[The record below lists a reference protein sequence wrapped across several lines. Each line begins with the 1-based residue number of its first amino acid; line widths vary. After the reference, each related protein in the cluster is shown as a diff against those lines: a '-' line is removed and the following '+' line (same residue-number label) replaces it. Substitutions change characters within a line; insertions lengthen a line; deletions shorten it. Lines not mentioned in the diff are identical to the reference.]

1 MSEFLE
7 AAAAAVG
14 GPSELV
20 ERSARAR
27 AAATG
32 ANYEDILKAWAGGGE
47 APVAAPAPPVADT
60 EPDQP
65 AATTSSEEAAATVPD
80 SDDVPAP
87 AAPTTVATP
96 AAASA
101 AARVIEGPPPPKTV
115 TPNESLDWEMVTTV
129 PAAQLKERTSALI
142 PAWLMGFFVFIP
154 LFAVGYIA
162 VNSNGPECGQ
172 AGQLRVDFRDELV
185 NCDGT
190 AYEGAGGPGGGGGVN
205 YVAIG
210 ADVYTN
216 VAQCAGCHGPGGAGT
231 GAGPSLA
238 AITTTFGQC
247 SDHEQWILLGSQGWI
262 DTIGPNYGDTAKPAG
277 GFGAK
282 MPAFASLT
290 PEQLSAVTVYERV
303 VIGGE
308 AIDAA
313 LASCGLVAAEG
324 GTTTTVGVGGGTPTT
339 LVGGT
344 TTTVVGGS
352 TTTVDGGTTTTVA
365 P

>member
-14 GPSELV
+14 GPPELV

-32 ANYEDILKAWAGGGE
+32 ANYEDILKAWAGGG
-47 APVAAPAPPVADT
+47 
-60 EPDQP
+60 
-65 AATTSSEEAAATVPD
+65 
-80 SDDVPAP
+80 DVPP
-87 AAPTTVATP
+87 AAPTPTPTASEPAETPPPDAPTAAPQADDAPPPATTAP
-96 AAASA
+96 VPVRAAA
-101 AARVIEGPPPPKTV
+101 VVEGPPPPDKV
-115 TPNESLDWEMVTTV
+115 TPSEALDWEVVTVV
-129 PAAQLKERTSALI
+129 PAAQLKERTSSLV

-162 VNSNGPECGQ
+162 VNSNGPECGE

-210 ADVYTN
+210 ADVYAN

-231 GAGPSLA
+231 GAGPSLQA
-238 AITTTFGQC
+238 VTATFSQC
-247 SDHEQWILLGSQGWI
+247 ADHEQWIVLGSQGWI
-262 DTIGPNYGDTAKPAG
+262 DTIGPNYGDSAKPAG

-282 MPAFASLT
+282 MPGFASLT
-290 PEQLSAVTVYERV
+290 DEQLAAVTVYERV

-308 AIDAA
+308 AIDSA

-324 GTTTTVGVGGGTPTT
+324 GTTTTLGEGEAPPEGGA
-339 LVGGT
+339 T
-344 TTTVVGGS
+344 TTTMGES
-352 TTTVDGGTTTTVA
+352 TTTTLA